1 MEQKQKGYRTPF
13 WGVSWILSSAG
24 ISLPV
29 ASAEAAEAGSW
40 QGSGAES

>member
-1 MEQKQKGYRTPF
+1 MEQKQKGYRTPLR
-13 WGVSWILSSAG
+13 GVNWLLSSAG

-29 ASAEAAEAGSW
+29 ASAEAAEAGPW